1 MQQSYLVKPDHHFYR
16 KVMTNPSD
24 DSLQKQVDEHE
35 SASRKKYGTFAGVF
49 VPTLLTILGVILF
62 LRQGWVIGN
71 AGLLGGWLIITLAFV
86 IVTFTALSMSCITT
100 NIRIKAGGAYS
111 IISQSL
117 GLEVGGS
124 VGVPLYLAQSFAITM
139 YIFGFREGW
148 LYIFPEHYALLVDIS
163 VFSVLFFIAF
173 ISAKLAF
180 RIQYIILAVII
191 AALFSVGATIFTGV
205 LEYDIQWWGE
215 FPGAPENNFEGVS
228 FWVVFAVLF
237 PAATGIM
244 AGANMS
250 GELKNP
256 KKSIPIGTISAIIIS
271 YVIYMAVGY
280 WMAKVATTEEL
291 VSNYNIMIDKA
302 FWGPAVLG
310 GLLGATFSSALAS
323 IVGAPRILQALG
335 DHRIFPG
342 GETFSKLA
350 KNGEPR
356 NAIILTGGIVL
367 FTLMLR
373 DLNTIAPLI
382 TMFFLITY
390 MMINLVVF
398 IEQKMDMISFR
409 PTFAVPRFVP
419 IVGTL
424 GCLFTMF
431 IINPTFGLIALGVVI
446 ATYLYLTNRQLKVPY
461 GDMRS
466 GLFISLAEWAAKK
479 VSLLPSNNERAWKAN
494 LLVPVRSSRELRG
507 SFSLIRNLVYPR
519 GSIKLIGISSDQ
531 EPDELRDSLTNLAD
545 SFRKEN
551 VYTRWSVLDSRNFKD
566 AVMDSL
572 QTLQG
577 TFFSPNII
585 FLKLP
590 HQSSN
595 DEVIHSI
602 LNEARMN
609 NMGVQLYAEDPVA
622 QLGRSATVNVWIH
635 EQSPDWDLSM
645 DMGNIDLSML
655 SAYKLSK
662 NWNATMRVI
671 TVVEESEVENAYA
684 YLESLLDLAR
694 LKNVLPHVEIGSFE
708 EAMKSAPQADVD
720 FFGLPDDPDLVKLRH
735 FVHVTRSAC
744 VFVADSGKENIMA

>member
-1 MQQSYLVKPDHHFYR
+1 MNQSADGTLQQQVEERES
-16 KVMTNPSD
+16 TI
-24 DSLQKQVDEHE
+24 KQ
-35 SASRKKYGTFAGVF
+35 KYGTFAGVF

-62 LRQGWVIGN
+62 LRQGWVVGN
-71 AGLLGGWLIITLAFV
+71 AGLLGGWVIVTLAFV

-124 VGVPLYLAQSFAITM
+124 VGVPLYLAQTFAITM

-148 LYIFPEHYALLVDIS
+148 LYIFPSHYAILVDLT
-163 VFSVLFFIAF
+163 VFGVLFFVAF
-173 ISAKLAF
+173 MSAKLAF

-191 AALFSVGATIFTGV
+191 GALLSVGATIFTGV
-205 LEYDIQWWGE
+205 LEHDIQWWGNY
-215 FPGAPENNFEGVS
+215 PGAPENNFEGVS

-256 KKSIPIGTISAIIIS
+256 KKSIPVGTISAIAIS
-271 YVIYMAVGY
+271 YIIYMAVAY
-280 WMAKVATTEEL
+280 WLAKVATPDEL
-291 VSNYNIMIDKA
+291 VSNYNVMIDKA
-302 FWGPAVLG
+302 FWAPAVLG

-356 NAIILTGGIVL
+356 NAIILTGSIVL

-390 MMINLVVF
+390 MMINLVVY

-409 PTFAVPRFVP
+409 PTFSVPKYVP
-419 IVGTL
+419 IIGTL

-431 IINPTFGLIALGVVI
+431 IINPIFGLVALGVVI
-446 ATYLYLTNRQLKVPY
+446 AAYLYLTNRELKVPY

-466 GLFISLAEWAAKK
+466 GLFTSLAEWAAKK
-479 VSLLPSNNERAWKAN
+479 VSILPSNNERAWKAN

-519 GSIKLIGISSDQ
+519 GSIKLIGISSEQ
-531 EPDELRDSLTNLAD
+531 HPDVLRDSLTNLAD

-551 VYTRWSVLDSRNFKD
+551 VYTRWSVLDSKNFKD
-566 AVMDSL
+566 GVMDSL

-577 TFFSPNII
+577 TFFSPNIL

-590 HQSSN
+590 HQSYN
-595 DEVIHSI
+595 DDEIHSI
-602 LNEARMN
+602 INEARMN
-609 NMGVQLYAEDPVA
+609 NMGIQLYAEDPVA
-622 QLGRSATVNVWIH
+622 QLGRSASVNVWIH
-635 EQSPDWDLSM
+635 EQSPNWDLGM

-655 SAYKLSK
+655 SAFKLSQ
-662 NWNATMRVI
+662 NWGATMRVI
-671 TVVEESEVENAYA
+671 TVVEESEIENAYE
-684 YLESLLDLAR
+684 YLENLLDISR
-694 LKNVLPHVEIGSFE
+694 LKNALPHVEIGSFE

-720 FFGLPDDPDLVKLRH
+720 FFGLPNDPDLKKLRH
-735 FVHVTRSAC
+735 FVKVTQSAC
-744 VFVADSGKENIMA
+744 VFVADSGNENIMA